1 MGLSESSAKRF
12 SGVITA
18 GWRQETGVV
27 HYPVRIDLD
36 TNKLLLLMKEST
48 GDVTIID
55 VTLATH
61 EMRES
66 KKVWWQCGL
75 NLWLAI

>member
-1 MGLSESSAKRF
+1 MGLSESSAKCF

-18 GWRQETGVV
+18 GWQQETGAV
-27 HYPVRIDLD
+27 HYAVRIDLD
-36 TNKLLLLMKEST
+36 TNELLLLMKEST

-61 EMRES
+61 KVRES
-66 KKVWWQCGL
+66 KSVW
-75 NLWLAI
+75 